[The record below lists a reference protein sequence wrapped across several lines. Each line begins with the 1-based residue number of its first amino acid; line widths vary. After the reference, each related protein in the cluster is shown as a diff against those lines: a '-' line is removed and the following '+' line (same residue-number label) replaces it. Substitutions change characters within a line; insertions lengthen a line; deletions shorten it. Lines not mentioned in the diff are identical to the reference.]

1 MIYNNV
7 YMIFLRNEIQE
18 KTEKTEKQEKQ
29 IFLRIQYISMNHNLV
44 LIVYNNTCNIIILY
58 NRFLN

>member
-1 MIYNNV
+1 
-7 YMIFLRNEIQE
+7 MIFLRYEIQE

-44 LIVYNNTCNIIILY
+44 LIVYNNTCNVIILY

>member
-1 MIYNNV
+1 MK
-7 YMIFLRNEIQE
+7 FKK